1 MSRWYGDCIYGQEL
15 YKGIPQTPEGL
26 VSLFAW
32 EPNWNTGV
40 SMKYRYN
47 TVISTTRLLQEQRKP
62 LLAKPLRTET
72 FSVLDDDPVFS
83 SKLEGYFKKYHAKQ
97 ILIPLYTEP
106 VMIDTTRSATTL
118 NGLTALPVINRI
130 ADCYNFLNWAK
141 LAVIIDIKGTLT
153 AELISLSDISATAGN
168 WTVTAS
174 GSVATAYPANRCV
187 MYPILEAV
195 LDTKT
200 ITDHTDTV
208 TEFEFTFKEVF
219 LYGV

>member
-1 MSRWYGDCIYGQEL
+1 MSRWYGDCVYGQEL

-32 EPNWNTGV
+32 EPNWVTGV
-40 SMKYRYN
+40 SMRYRYN
-47 TVISTTRLLQEQRKP
+47 TIISTTRLLKEQRKP

-106 VMIDTTRSATTL
+106 ILIDTTRSTDTL
-118 NGLTALPVINRI
+118 DGETALPVNDRI

-141 LAVIIDIKGTLT
+141 MAVIIDIKGTLT
-153 AELISLSDISATAGN
+153 AELINISDISSAAGQ

-174 GSVATAYPANRCV
+174 GAVVTAYPANRCV

-195 LDTKT
+195 LDTKV

-208 TEFEFTFKEVF
+208 TEFECTFKEVF